1 MEKVFTSN
9 PDLVVMYNR
18 VKIFMF
24 FLILLIILALFVLI
38 ALWMMITLNPGSRSG
53 AIYLLFDQIGQVV
66 VAIMEILSGAL
77 VWLLDRFWSLI
88 GLYEFLPAPY

>member
-1 MEKVFTSN
+1 
-9 PDLVVMYNR
+9 MYNR

-24 FLILLIILALFVLI
+24 FLILLIILASFVLV

-66 VAIMEILSGAL
+66 VAIMEILAGAL
-77 VWLLDRFWSLI
+77 TWLLDRFWSLI
-88 GLYEFLPAPY
+88 GIGGSLPAPC